1 LQMNLLAE
9 RTVARILG
17 FGSAFVAVIV
27 VTGSVTDPVNVT
39 KLLALG
45 GVAVAAAF
53 ATGFS
58 GYGRLWKDSKAA
70 IAAVVIFVVMG
81 ISAIANSD
89 APWVQNFYGEYGR
102 NTGFLAYILLILVF
116 LSALAL
122 RAEGNFKLLMWGL
135 ILAGVVNVVYCLW
148 VVVFGD
154 FIPWNNPYGN
164 ILGTFG
170 NPNFIGAFLGFF
182 ASAMVAFVIKN
193 KLSIYVLVAAG
204 LVFLLAV
211 YEIIDSSAIQGR
223 VVVVAGLAIVG
234 FYLIRST
241 FNSVVPQLGYI
252 ALVGVAGTFA
262 LLGALQKGPL
272 TAYIYKTSVSLRG
285 EYWQAG
291 WNMALEK
298 PFTGVG
304 FDAYGDWYRK
314 VRDAQ
319 ALILPGPD
327 TVTNAA
333 HNVPFDVLAS
343 GGWPLFIPYVFIVL
357 LAFIAIVKVTLREKK
372 YNPVFVAMTV
382 AWVGYQLQSIISINQ
397 IGLAIW
403 GWLFSGALIAYEVST
418 RNADAPAAQEKTRK
432 GPKPRTAQQTFSPT
446 LLAGIGLVI
455 GGLIA
460 CPPYS
465 ADNKWRNALASSSVE
480 QLEAAL
486 VTGYLYP
493 ANSNKYASAVGIFE
507 QNKFPDQAYKYAKI
521 AVEFNANDFDS
532 WKILYSISKS
542 SPEEKAD
549 ALANMK
555 RLDPLNPALQG

>member
-1 LQMNLLAE
+1 M
-9 RTVARILG
+9 
-17 FGSAFVAVIV
+17 
-27 VTGSVTDPVNVT
+27 
-39 KLLALG
+39 
-45 GVAVAAAF
+45 
-53 ATGFS
+53 
-58 GYGRLWKDSKAA
+58 
-70 IAAVVIFVVMG
+70 
-81 ISAIANSD
+81 
-89 APWVQNFYGEYGR
+89 
-102 NTGFLAYILLILVF
+102 
-116 LSALAL
+116 
-122 RAEGNFKLLMWGL
+122 
-135 ILAGVVNVVYCLW
+135 
-148 VVVFGD
+148 
-154 FIPWNNPYGN
+154 
-164 ILGTFG
+164 
-170 NPNFIGAFLGFF
+170 
-182 ASAMVAFVIKN
+182 
-193 KLSIYVLVAAG
+193 
-204 LVFLLAV
+204 
-211 YEIIDSSAIQGR
+211 
-223 VVVVAGLAIVG
+223 
-234 FYLIRST
+234 
-241 FNSVVPQLGYI
+241 
-252 ALVGVAGTFA
+252 FA

-272 TAYIYKTSVSLRG
+272 SAYIYKTSVSLRG

-298 PFTGVG
+298 PLTGVG

-343 GGWPLFIPYVFIVL
+343 GGWPLFFPYVFIVL

-418 RNADAPAAQEKTRK
+418 RNVEAAAPQEKRRK
-432 GPKPRTAQQTFSPT
+432 VSASRSTEQLFSPT
-446 LLAGIGLVI
+446 LLAGVGFVI

-460 CPPYS
+460 CPPYT

-486 VTGYLYP
+486 VPGYLSP

-507 QNKFPDQAYKYAKI
+507 KSKFPDQAYKYAKI
-521 AVEFNANDFDS
+521 AVEFNRNDFDS

-542 SPEEKAD
+542 SPEEKTN

-555 RLDPLNPALQG
+555 RLDPLNPALHG

>member
-1 LQMNLLAE
+1 MNMLAE
-9 RTVARILG
+9 RTVARILA

-53 ATGFS
+53 ATGLN
-58 GYGRLWKDSKAA
+58 GYGRLWKDGKAA
-70 IAAVVIFVVMG
+70 IAAVVIFLVMG
-81 ISAIANSD
+81 ISAILNSD
-89 APWVQNFYGEYGR
+89 APWLQNFYGEYGR

-122 RAEGNFKLLMWGL
+122 RAEGSFRLLIWGL
-135 ILAGVVNVVYCLW
+135 ILAGVVNVIYCLW
-148 VVVFGD
+148 VIVFGD

-182 ASAMVAFVIKN
+182 ASALVAFVIKN

-241 FNSVVPQLGYI
+241 FSSVVPQLGYI

-298 PFTGVG
+298 PLTGVG

-357 LAFIAIVKVTLREKK
+357 LALIAIVRVTLREKK

-397 IGLAIW
+397 IGLAVW

-418 RNADAPAAQEKTRK
+418 RKVNAPVTQEKTRK
-432 GPKPRTAQQTFSPT
+432 VSKSRTAEQHFSPT
-446 LLAGIGLVI
+446 LLAGVGLVI

-460 CPPYS
+460 CPPYT
-465 ADNKWRNALASSSVE
+465 ADNKWRNALSSSSVE

-486 VTGYLYP
+486 VTGYLNP
-493 ANSNKYASAVGIFE
+493 ENSYKYASAVGIFE

-521 AVEFNANDFDS
+521 AVEFNPNDFDS

-549 ALANMK
+549 ALSNMK

>member
-1 LQMNLLAE
+1 MNMLAE
-9 RTVARILG
+9 RTVARILA

-53 ATGFS
+53 ATGLY
-58 GYGRLWKDSKAA
+58 GYAKLWKDGKAA
-70 IAAVVIFVVMG
+70 IGAVVIFLVMG
-81 ISAIANSD
+81 ISAISNSD
-89 APWVQNFYGEYGR
+89 APWLQNFYGEYGR

-116 LSALAL
+116 QSALAL
-122 RAEGNFKLLMWGL
+122 RTEGSFRLLIWGL
-135 ILAGVVNVVYCLW
+135 ILAGVVNVIYCLW
-148 VVVFGD
+148 VIVFGD

-193 KLSIYVLVAAG
+193 KLSIYILIAAG
-204 LVFLLAV
+204 LVFILAV

-241 FNSVVPQLGYI
+241 FSSVVPQLGYI

-298 PFTGVG
+298 PLTGVG

-343 GGWPLFIPYVFIVL
+343 GGWPLFIPYVFILL

-418 RNADAPAAQEKTRK
+418 RNADAPATQEKTRK
-432 GPKPRTAQQTFSPT
+432 GPKPRTAEQTLSPT
-446 LLAGIGLVI
+446 LLAGVGLVI

-460 CPPYS
+460 CPPYT
-465 ADNKWRNALASSSVE
+465 ADNKWRNALSSSSVE

-493 ANSNKYASAVGIFE
+493 ANSSKYASAVGIFE
-507 QNKFPDQAYKYAKI
+507 KSQFPDQAYKYAKI
-521 AVEFNANDFDS
+521 AVEFNPNDFDS

>member
-1 LQMNLLAE
+1 MVAE
-9 RTVARILG
+9 RTVARLLA

-39 KLLALG
+39 KLFALG

-53 ATGFS
+53 AIGVN
-58 GYGRLWKDSKAA
+58 GYKRLWKDGKAA
-70 IAAVVIFVVMG
+70 IAAVVIFTVLG
-81 ISAIANSD
+81 LSAVTNSD
-89 APWVQNFYGEYGR
+89 APFVQNFYGEYGR
-102 NTGFLAYILLILVF
+102 NTGFLAYMLLILVF

-122 RAEGNFKLLMWGL
+122 RAEGSFRLLIWGL
-135 ILAGVVNVVYCLW
+135 ILAGVVNVIYCLW
-148 VVVFGD
+148 VVIFGD

-182 ASAMVAFVIKN
+182 ASAMVAVVIKN
-193 KLSIYVLVAAG
+193 KLSVYLKITAG
-204 LVFLLAV
+204 IVFLIAV

-223 VVVVAGLAIVG
+223 VVVLAGLAIVG

-241 FNSVVPQLGYI
+241 FSSVVPQLGYI
-252 ALVGVAGTFA
+252 AIVGVAGVFA

-272 TAYIYKTSVSLRG
+272 SAYIYKTSVSLRG

-319 ALILPGPD
+319 ALVLPGPD

-357 LAFIAIVKVTLREKK
+357 LAVIAIIKVTLRDKN

-418 RNADAPAAQEKTRK
+418 RNVEVAAPQGKRRNVSVSRSTE
-432 GPKPRTAQQTFSPT
+432 QLFSPT
-446 LLAGIGLVI
+446 LLAGVGLVI

-460 CPPYS
+460 CPPYT

-486 VTGYLYP
+486 VPGYLSP

-507 QNKFPDQAYKYAKI
+507 QSKLPDQAYKYAKI
-521 AVEFNANDFDS
+521 AVEFNPNDFDS

-549 ALANMK
+549 ALSNMK
-555 RLDPLNPALQG
+555 RLDPLNPSLQG

>member
-1 LQMNLLAE
+1 MVAE
-9 RTVARILG
+9 RTVARLLA

-39 KLLALG
+39 KLFALG

-53 ATGFS
+53 AIGVN
-58 GYGRLWKDSKAA
+58 GYKRLWKDGKAA
-70 IAAVVIFVVMG
+70 IAAVVIFTVLG
-81 ISAIANSD
+81 LSAVTNSD
-89 APWVQNFYGEYGR
+89 APFVQNFYGEYGR
-102 NTGFLAYILLILVF
+102 NTGFLAYMLLILVF

-122 RAEGNFKLLMWGL
+122 RAEGSFRLLIWGL
-135 ILAGVVNVVYCLW
+135 ILAGVVNVIYCLW
-148 VVVFGD
+148 VVIFGD

-182 ASAMVAFVIKN
+182 ASAMVAVVIKN
-193 KLSIYVLVAAG
+193 KLSVYLKITAG
-204 LVFLLAV
+204 IVFLIAV

-223 VVVVAGLAIVG
+223 VVVLAGLAIVG

-241 FNSVVPQLGYI
+241 FSSVVPQLGYI
-252 ALVGVAGTFA
+252 AIVGVAGVFA

-272 TAYIYKTSVSLRG
+272 SAYIYKTSVSLRG

-319 ALILPGPD
+319 ALVLPGPD

-357 LAFIAIVKVTLREKK
+357 LAVIAIIKVTLRDKN

-418 RNADAPAAQEKTRK
+418 RNVEVAAPQGKRRNVSVSRSTE
-432 GPKPRTAQQTFSPT
+432 QLFSPT
-446 LLAGIGLVI
+446 LLAGVGLVI

-460 CPPYS
+460 CPPYT
-465 ADNKWRNALASSSVE
+465 AENKWRNALASSSVE

-486 VTGYLYP
+486 VPGYLSP

-507 QNKFPDQAYKYAKI
+507 QSKLPDQAYKYAKI
-521 AVEFNANDFDS
+521 AVEFNPNDFDS

-549 ALANMK
+549 ALSNMK
-555 RLDPLNPALQG
+555 RLDPLNPSLQG

>member
-1 LQMNLLAE
+1 MNLLAE

-70 IAAVVIFVVMG
+70 TAAVVIFVVMG

-122 RAEGNFKLLMWGL
+122 RAEGNFRLLMWGL
-135 ILAGVVNVVYCLW
+135 ILAGVVNVIYCLW
-148 VVVFGD
+148 VVIFGD

-223 VVVVAGLAIVG
+223 VVVVGGLAIVG

-418 RNADAPAAQEKTRK
+418 RNADAPSAQEKTRK
-432 GPKPRTAQQTFSPT
+432 VPKSRTAEQHFSPT
-446 LLAGIGLVI
+446 LLAGVGLVI

-460 CPPYS
+460 CPPYT

>member
-1 LQMNLLAE
+1 MNMVAE
-9 RTVARILG
+9 RTVARILA

-39 KLLALG
+39 KLFALG

-53 ATGFS
+53 ATGVN
-58 GYGRLWKDSKAA
+58 GYKKLWKDGKAA
-70 IAAVVIFVVMG
+70 IAAVMIFIVMG

-122 RAEGNFKLLMWGL
+122 RAEGSFRLLIWGL
-135 ILAGVVNVVYCLW
+135 ILAGVVNVIYCLW
-148 VVVFGD
+148 VVIFGD
-154 FIPWNNPYGN
+154 FVTWNNPYGN

-193 KLSIYVLVAAG
+193 KLSIYLKITAG
-204 LVFLLAV
+204 IVFLIAV

-223 VVVVAGLAIVG
+223 VVVLAGLAIVG

-241 FNSVVPQLGYI
+241 FSSVVPQLGYI
-252 ALVGVAGTFA
+252 AIVGVAGVFA

-272 TAYIYKTSVSLRG
+272 SAYIYKTSVSLRG

-298 PFTGVG
+298 PLTGVG

-343 GGWPLFIPYVFIVL
+343 GGWPLFFPYVFIVL

-418 RNADAPAAQEKTRK
+418 RNVEAAAPQEKRRK
-432 GPKPRTAQQTFSPT
+432 VSASRSTEQLFSPT
-446 LLAGIGLVI
+446 LLAGVGFVI

-460 CPPYS
+460 CPPYT

-486 VTGYLYP
+486 VPGYLSP

-507 QNKFPDQAYKYAKI
+507 KSKFPDQAYKYAKI
-521 AVEFNANDFDS
+521 AVEFNRNDFDS

-542 SPEEKAD
+542 SPEEKTN

-555 RLDPLNPALQG
+555 RLDPLNPALHG

>member
-1 LQMNLLAE
+1 MNLLAE
-9 RTVARILG
+9 RTVARILA

-53 ATGFS
+53 ATGLS
-58 GYGRLWKDSKAA
+58 GYGRLWKDGKVA
-70 IAAVVIFVVMG
+70 IAAVVIFIVMG

-122 RAEGNFKLLMWGL
+122 RAEGSFKLLMWGL
-135 ILAGVVNVVYCLW
+135 ILAGVVNVIYCLW
-148 VVVFGD
+148 VVIFGD

-193 KLSIYVLVAAG
+193 KLSIYILVAAG

-252 ALVGVAGTFA
+252 ALVGVAGTLA

-343 GGWPLFIPYVFIVL
+343 GGWPLFIPYVFILL

-418 RNADAPAAQEKTRK
+418 RNADAPVTQEKTRK
-432 GPKPRTAQQTFSPT
+432 GPKPRAAEQAFSPT
-446 LLAGIGLVI
+446 LLAGVGLVI

-460 CPPYS
+460 CPPYT

-521 AVEFNANDFDS
+521 AVEFNPNDFDS

-542 SPEEKAD
+542 SPEEKAN
-549 ALANMK
+549 AAANMK
-555 RLDPLNPALQG
+555 RLDPLNPALLG

>member
-1 LQMNLLAE
+1 M
-9 RTVARILG
+9 I
-17 FGSAFVAVIV
+17 
-27 VTGSVTDPVNVT
+27 
-39 KLLALG
+39 
-45 GVAVAAAF
+45 
-53 ATGFS
+53 
-58 GYGRLWKDSKAA
+58 
-70 IAAVVIFVVMG
+70 IA
-81 ISAIANSD
+81 S
-89 APWVQNFYGEYGR
+89 
-102 NTGFLAYILLILVF
+102 
-116 LSALAL
+116 
-122 RAEGNFKLLMWGL
+122 GL
-135 ILAGVVNVVYCLW
+135 I
-148 VVVFGD
+148 F
-154 FIPWNNPYGN
+154 
-164 ILGTFG
+164 
-170 NPNFIGAFLGFF
+170 
-182 ASAMVAFVIKN
+182 
-193 KLSIYVLVAAG
+193 LVA
-204 LVFLLAV
+204 L
-211 YEIIDSSAIQGR
+211 YEIIDSKAIQGR
-223 VVVVAGLAIVG
+223 VVVLAGLAIVG

-241 FNSVVPQLGYI
+241 FKSLIPQLMYV

-298 PFTGVG
+298 PLTGVG

-343 GGWPLFIPYVFIVL
+343 GGWPLFIPYVFILL
-357 LAFIAIVKVTLREKK
+357 LALIAIVKVTLRERE

-418 RNADAPAAQEKTRK
+418 RTVDASETQERIRK
-432 GPKPRTAQQTFSPT
+432 VPKPRTAEQHFSPT
-446 LLAGIGLVI
+446 LLAGVGVVI

-460 CPPYS
+460 CPPYT
-465 ADNKWRNALASSSVE
+465 ADNKWRNALSSSSIE
-480 QLEAAL
+480 QIEAAL
-486 VTGYLYP
+486 VPGYLNP
-493 ANSNKYASAVGIFE
+493 ANSNKYANAVGLFE

-542 SPEEKAD
+542 SPQEKAN
-549 ALANMK
+549 ALTNMK
-555 RLDPLNPALQG
+555 RLDPLNPAFQG

>member
-1 LQMNLLAE
+1 MNLLAE

-70 IAAVVIFVVMG
+70 TAAVVIFVVMG

-135 ILAGVVNVVYCLW
+135 ILAGVVNVIYCLW
-148 VVVFGD
+148 VVIFGD

-252 ALVGVAGTFA
+252 ALVGVGGTFA

-418 RNADAPAAQEKTRK
+418 RNADALSAQEKSRK
-432 GPKPRTAQQTFSPT
+432 VPKPRTAQQTFSPT

>member
-1 LQMNLLAE
+1 MNMVAE
-9 RTVARILG
+9 RTVARILA

-39 KLLALG
+39 KLFALG

-53 ATGFS
+53 AIGVN
-58 GYGRLWKDSKAA
+58 GYKRLWKDGKAA
-70 IAAVVIFVVMG
+70 IAAVVIFTVLG
-81 ISAIANSD
+81 LSAVANSD
-89 APWVQNFYGEYGR
+89 APFVQNFYGEYGR
-102 NTGFLAYILLILVF
+102 NTGFLAYVLLILVF

-122 RAEGNFKLLMWGL
+122 RAEGSFRLLIWGL
-135 ILAGVVNVVYCLW
+135 ILAGVVNVIYCLW
-148 VVVFGD
+148 VVIFGD

-193 KLSIYVLVAAG
+193 KLSVYLKIIAG
-204 LVFLLAV
+204 IIFLIAV
-211 YEIIDSSAIQGR
+211 YEIVDSSAIQGR
-223 VVVVAGLAIVG
+223 VVVLAGLAIVG

-241 FNSVVPQLGYI
+241 FSSVVPQLGYI
-252 ALVGVAGTFA
+252 AIVGVAGIFA

-272 TAYIYKTSVSLRG
+272 SAYIYKTSVSLRG

-319 ALILPGPD
+319 ALVLPGPD

-382 AWVGYQLQSIISINQ
+382 AWVGYQLQSVISINQ

-418 RNADAPAAQEKTRK
+418 RNVEVAAPQEKRRK
-432 GPKPRTAQQTFSPT
+432 VLSSRSTEQHFSPT
-446 LLAGIGLVI
+446 LLAGVGLVI
-455 GGLIA
+455 GGLVA
-460 CPPYS
+460 CPPYT

-486 VTGYLYP
+486 VTGYLSP
-493 ANSNKYASAVGIFE
+493 ANSYKYASAVGIFE

-521 AVEFNANDFDS
+521 AVEFNPNDFDS

-555 RLDPLNPALQG
+555 RLDPLNPSLQG

>member
-1 LQMNLLAE
+1 MNLLAE
-9 RTVARILG
+9 RTVARILA

-53 ATGFS
+53 AMGLN
-58 GYGRLWKDSKAA
+58 GYGRLWKDGKAA
-70 IAAVVIFVVMG
+70 IAAVVIFIVMG

-102 NTGFLAYILLILVF
+102 NTGFLAYILLVLVF

-122 RAEGNFKLLMWGL
+122 RAEGSFRLLMWGL
-135 ILAGVVNVVYCLW
+135 ILAGIINVVYCLW
-148 VVVFGD
+148 VIVFGD
-154 FIPWNNPYGN
+154 FISWNNPYGN

-170 NPNFIGAFLGFF
+170 NPNFIGSFLGFF

-193 KLSIYVLVAAG
+193 KLSIYVLVVAG
-204 LVFLLAV
+204 LVFVLAV

-223 VVVVAGLAIVG
+223 VVVLAGLAIVG

-241 FNSVVPQLGYI
+241 FKSVVPQLGYI
-252 ALVGVAGTFA
+252 ALIGVAGTFA

-291 WNMALEK
+291 WNMAVEK

-357 LAFIAIVKVTLREKK
+357 LAFIAIVKVTLREKE

-418 RNADAPAAQEKTRK
+418 RKVDAPATQEKTRK
-432 GPKPRTAQQTFSPT
+432 GPKPRNTEQLFSPT
-446 LLAGIGLVI
+446 LLAGVGLVI

-460 CPPYS
+460 CPPYT

-486 VTGYLYP
+486 VPGYLYP

-507 QNKFPDQAYKYAKI
+507 QSKFPDQAYKYAKI
-521 AVEFNANDFDS
+521 AVEFNPNDFDS

-542 SPEEKAD
+542 SPEEKAE
-549 ALANMK
+549 AAANMK

>member
-1 LQMNLLAE
+1 MNMIAE
-9 RTVARILG
+9 RTVARILA
-17 FGSAFVAVIV
+17 FGLAFVAVIV

-39 KLLALG
+39 KLFALG
-45 GVAVAAAF
+45 GVAGAAAF
-53 ATGFS
+53 AAGFN
-58 GYGRLWKDSKAA
+58 GYSRLWKNGKAV
-70 IAAVVIFVVMG
+70 IAAVLVFVAMG
-81 ISAIANSD
+81 ISAVANSD
-89 APWVQNFYGEYGR
+89 SPLVQNLYGEYGR
-102 NTGFLAYILLILVF
+102 NTGFIAYILLILVF
-116 LSALAL
+116 LSALVL
-122 RAEGNFKLLMWGL
+122 RAEGSFRLLIWGL
-135 ILAGVVNVVYCLW
+135 ILAGVVNVIYCLW
-148 VVVFGD
+148 VVIFGD

-193 KLSIYVLVAAG
+193 KFSIYLVITAG

-223 VVVVAGLAIVG
+223 VVVLAGLAIVG

-241 FNSVVPQLGYI
+241 FSSIVPQLGYI

-272 TAYIYKTSVSLRG
+272 SAYIYKTSVSLRG

-298 PFTGVG
+298 PLTGVG

-343 GGWPLFIPYVFIVL
+343 GGWPLFIPYVFIVI
-357 LAFIAIVKVTLREKK
+357 LAFIAIVKVTLREKQ

-418 RNADAPAAQEKTRK
+418 RNVDAPVAQEKRRK
-432 GPKPRTAQQTFSPT
+432 VPASRSAEQHFSPT
-446 LLAGIGLVI
+446 LLAGVGLVI

-460 CPPYS
+460 CPPYT
-465 ADNKWRNALASSSVE
+465 ADNKWRNALSSSSVE

-486 VTGYLYP
+486 IPGYLSP

-507 QNKFPDQAYKYAKI
+507 KSQFPDQAYKYAKI
-521 AVEFNANDFDS
+521 AVEFNPNDFDS

>member
-1 LQMNLLAE
+1 MNLLAE
-9 RTVARILG
+9 RTVARILA
-17 FGSAFVAVIV
+17 FGSVFVAVIV

-53 ATGFS
+53 ATGLN

-70 IAAVVIFVVMG
+70 IAAVVIFIVMG

-122 RAEGNFKLLMWGL
+122 RAEQSFKLLMWGL
-135 ILAGVVNVVYCLW
+135 ILAGVVNVIYCLW
-148 VVVFGD
+148 VVIFGD

-193 KLSIYVLVAAG
+193 KLSIYILVVAG

-241 FNSVVPQLGYI
+241 FSSVVPQLGYI

-418 RNADAPAAQEKTRK
+418 RKVDAPETQGKTRK
-432 GPKPRTAQQTFSPT
+432 GPKPRTAEQTFSPT
-446 LLAGIGLVI
+446 LLAGVGLVI

-460 CPPYS
+460 CPPYT

>member
-1 LQMNLLAE
+1 MNMVAE
-9 RTVARILG
+9 RTVARILA

-39 KLLALG
+39 KLFALG

-53 ATGFS
+53 AIGVN
-58 GYGRLWKDSKAA
+58 GYKRLWKDGKAG
-70 IAAVVIFVVMG
+70 IAAVVIFTVFG
-81 ISAIANSD
+81 LSAVANSD
-89 APWVQNFYGEYGR
+89 APFVQNFYGEYGR
-102 NTGFLAYILLILVF
+102 NTGFLAYMLLILVF

-122 RAEGNFKLLMWGL
+122 RAEGSFRLLIWGL
-135 ILAGVVNVVYCLW
+135 IFAGVVNVIYCLW
-148 VVVFGD
+148 VVIFGD

-182 ASAMVAFVIKN
+182 ASALVAFVIKN
-193 KLSIYVLVAAG
+193 KLNIYLKITAG
-204 LVFLLAV
+204 IVFLVAV

-223 VVVVAGLAIVG
+223 VVVLAGLAIVG
-234 FYLIRST
+234 FYLIRSI
-241 FNSVVPQLGYI
+241 FSSAVPQLGYI
-252 ALVGVAGTFA
+252 AIVGVAGVFA

-319 ALILPGPD
+319 ALVLPGPD

-357 LAFIAIVKVTLREKK
+357 LAFIAIIKVTLREKK

-418 RNADAPAAQEKTRK
+418 RNVEAAAPQEKRRK
-432 GPKPRTAQQTFSPT
+432 VSVSRSTEQLFSPT
-446 LLAGIGLVI
+446 LLAGVGLVI

-460 CPPYS
+460 CPPYT

-486 VTGYLYP
+486 VTGYLSP

-507 QNKFPDQAYKYAKI
+507 QNKFPDQAYKYAKL
-521 AVEFNANDFDS
+521 AVEFNPNDFDS

-549 ALANMK
+549 ALSNMK
-555 RLDPLNPALQG
+555 RLDPLNPSLQG

>member
-1 LQMNLLAE
+1 MNMVAE
-9 RTVARILG
+9 RTVARILA

-39 KLLALG
+39 KLFALG

-53 ATGFS
+53 AIGVN
-58 GYGRLWKDSKAA
+58 GYKKLWKDGKAV
-70 IAAVVIFVVMG
+70 IVAVVIFIVLG
-81 ISAIANSD
+81 LSAVANSD
-89 APWVQNFYGEYGR
+89 APFVQNFYGEYGR
-102 NTGFLAYILLILVF
+102 NTGFLAYMLLILVF

-122 RAEGNFKLLMWGL
+122 RAEGSFRLLIWGL
-135 ILAGVVNVVYCLW
+135 ILSGVVNVVYCLW
-148 VVVFGD
+148 VVIFGD

-193 KLSIYVLVAAG
+193 KLNIYLTITAG
-204 LVFLLAV
+204 IVFLIAV

-223 VVVVAGLAIVG
+223 VVVLAGLAIVG

-241 FNSVVPQLGYI
+241 FSSVVPQLGYI
-252 ALVGVAGTFA
+252 AIVGVAGVFA

-319 ALILPGPD
+319 ALVLPGPD

-357 LAFIAIVKVTLREKK
+357 LAFIAIIKVTLREKK

-418 RNADAPAAQEKTRK
+418 RNVEAAAPQEKRRRVSVSRSTE
-432 GPKPRTAQQTFSPT
+432 QLFSPT
-446 LLAGIGLVI
+446 LLAGVGLVI

-460 CPPYS
+460 CPPYT

-486 VTGYLYP
+486 ATGYLSP

-507 QNKFPDQAYKYAKI
+507 QNKLPDQAYKYAKI
-521 AVEFNANDFDS
+521 AVEFNPNDFDS

>member
-1 LQMNLLAE
+1 MNMLAE
-9 RTVARILG
+9 RTVARILA

-53 ATGFS
+53 ATGLN
-58 GYGRLWKDSKAA
+58 GYGRLWKDGKAA
-70 IAAVVIFVVMG
+70 IAAVVIFIVMG
-81 ISAIANSD
+81 ISAISNSD
-89 APWVQNFYGEYGR
+89 APWLQNFYGEYGR
-102 NTGFLAYILLILVF
+102 NTGFLAYILLILIF

-122 RAEGNFKLLMWGL
+122 RAEGSFRLLIWGL

-148 VVVFGD
+148 VIVFGD

-182 ASAMVAFVIKN
+182 ASALVAFVIKN

-204 LVFLLAV
+204 LVFVLAV

-241 FNSVVPQLGYI
+241 FNSFVPQLGYI
-252 ALVGVAGTFA
+252 ALVGVGGTFA

-357 LAFIAIVKVTLREKK
+357 LALIAIVKVTLREKK

-418 RNADAPAAQEKTRK
+418 RKVDAPATQEKTRK
-432 GPKPRTAQQTFSPT
+432 VSKSRTAEQHFSPT
-446 LLAGIGLVI
+446 LLAGVGLVI

-460 CPPYS
+460 CPPYT

-486 VTGYLYP
+486 VPGYLYP

-542 SPEEKAD
+542 SPEEKAE

>member
-1 LQMNLLAE
+1 MLAE
-9 RTVARILG
+9 RTVARILA
-17 FGSAFVAVIV
+17 FGSAFVAAIV
-27 VTGSVTDPVNVT
+27 WTGSLTDPVNVT
-39 KLLALG
+39 KLFALG

-53 ATGFS
+53 ATGFN
-58 GYGRLWKDSKAA
+58 GYSRLWKDGKAS
-70 IAAVVIFVVMG
+70 IAAVLIFIVMG
-81 ISAIANSD
+81 ISAVANSD
-89 APWVQNFYGEYGR
+89 SPLVQNLYGEYGR
-102 NTGFLAYILLILVF
+102 NTGFVAYILLILVF

-122 RAEGNFKLLMWGL
+122 RAEGSFRLLIWGL
-135 ILAGVVNVVYCLW
+135 ILAGVVNVIYCLW
-148 VVVFGD
+148 VVTFGD

-193 KLSIYVLVAAG
+193 KLSIYLLVTAG
-204 LVFLLAV
+204 IVFLLAV

-241 FNSVVPQLGYI
+241 FSSVVPQLGYI
-252 ALVGVAGTFA
+252 ALIGVVGTFA

-272 TAYIYKTSVSLRG
+272 SAYIYKTSVSLRG

-319 ALILPGPD
+319 ALILPGPG

-357 LAFIAIVKVTLREKK
+357 LAFIAIVKVTLRENK

-418 RNADAPAAQEKTRK
+418 RNVDAPVAQEKKRK
-432 GPKPRTAQQTFSPT
+432 VQSSRSTEQLFSPS
-446 LLAGIGLVI
+446 LLAGVGLVI

-460 CPPYS
+460 CPPYT
-465 ADNKWRNALASSSVE
+465 ADNKWRDALSSSSVE

-486 VTGYLYP
+486 VPGYLNP

-507 QNKFPDQAYKYAKI
+507 KSQFPDQAYKYAKI
-521 AVEFNANDFDS
+521 AVEFNPNDFDS

-542 SPEEKAD
+542 SPEEKEN

-555 RLDPLNPALQG
+555 RLDPLNPNVLG

>member
-1 LQMNLLAE
+1 MNILAE
-9 RTVARILG
+9 RTVARILA
-17 FGSAFVAVIV
+17 FGSAFVAIIV

-45 GVAVAAAF
+45 GVAVAAVF
-53 ATGFS
+53 ATGLY
-58 GYGRLWKDSKAA
+58 GYAKLWKDGKAA
-70 IAAVVIFVVMG
+70 IGAVVIFLVMG
-81 ISAIANSD
+81 ISAISNSD
-89 APWVQNFYGEYGR
+89 APWLQNFYGEYGR

-122 RAEGNFKLLMWGL
+122 RTEGSFRLLIWGL
-135 ILAGVVNVVYCLW
+135 ILAGVINVIYCLW
-148 VVVFGD
+148 VIVFGD

-204 LVFLLAV
+204 LVFILAV

-241 FNSVVPQLGYI
+241 FSSVVPQLGYI

-298 PFTGVG
+298 PLTGVG

-343 GGWPLFIPYVFIVL
+343 GGWPLFISYVFILL

-418 RNADAPAAQEKTRK
+418 RNADAPATQEKTRK
-432 GPKPRTAQQTFSPT
+432 GPKPRTAEQTLSPT
-446 LLAGIGLVI
+446 LLAGVGLVI

-460 CPPYS
+460 CPPYT